1 MLFSALTTY
10 FQCFQFSKTG
20 GTGGPDLQVA
30 TWCKLCAVK
39 RVCILAC
46 AHKCTQVQCSV
57 HICNVQCAMCHTS
70 VQLLSEGSV
79 VAAGVQTLQGAA
91 KCSQEGGIGSQAA
104 AGPDGHD

>member
-1 MLFSALTTY
+1 MVQAMCSEASVHTCT
-10 FQCFQFSKTG
+10 CT
-20 GTGGPDLQVA
+20 
-30 TWCKLCAVK
+30 
-39 RVCILAC
+39 
-46 AHKCTQVQCSV
+46 HKCTQVQCSV
-57 HICNVQCAMCHTS
+57 HICNVQCSMCHTS

>member
-1 MLFSALTTY
+1 MVQAMCSEASVHT
-10 FQCFQFSKTG
+10 CM
-20 GTGGPDLQVA
+20 
-30 TWCKLCAVK
+30 W
-39 RVCILAC
+39 
-46 AHKCTQVQCSV
+46 TQVQCSV
-57 HICNVQCAMCHTS
+57 HICNVQCSMCHTS